1 MGTAKSSSICLITK
15 CSFFDAMILRFLPYL
30 WVRVRIVPLFCA
42 YLGLG
47 WDEQLLREQAARAE
61 AEAANKAKDRILAT
75 LKIKEVWVI

>member
-1 MGTAKSSSICLITK
+1 
-15 CSFFDAMILRFLPYL
+15 
-30 WVRVRIVPLFCA
+30 VPLFCA